1 MHPVI
6 PAQQELRVS
15 LSREGPLNAVTG
27 TSFARANAPIEEPT
41 LHRVARQSQR
51 CSEMLAR
58 GVVPSAAKLELAER
72 RGVEWILGEAI
83 AVAN

>member
-1 MHPVI
+1 M
-6 PAQQELRVS
+6 PAL
-15 LSREGPLNAVTG
+15 ACA
-27 TSFARANAPIEEPT
+27 SFARVDAPIEKPA
-41 LHRVARQSQR
+41 LHRVARQSER

-58 GVVPSAAKLELAER
+58 GLVPSAAKLELAER